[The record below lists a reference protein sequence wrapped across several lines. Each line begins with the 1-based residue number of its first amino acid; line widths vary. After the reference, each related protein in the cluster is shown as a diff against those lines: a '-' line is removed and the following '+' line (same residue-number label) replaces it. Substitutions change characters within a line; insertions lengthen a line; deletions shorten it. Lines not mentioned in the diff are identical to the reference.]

1 MHEPVRNQLE
11 ELLAKKSGI
20 TEQGKSGLH
29 LQSCPEC
36 SSEFTIMQAQS
47 EFLQS
52 LRAPE
57 ELEPAAGFYARVLQT
72 IESRAKRS
80 IWAGFIYS
88 PVRTRLAYMSLSLAV
103 VLGTYVVVEE
113 THESH
118 LEHQRVAVER
128 ASVDAPVFGSPTE
141 QRNAV
146 LVNFATR

>member
-1 MHEPVRNQLE
+1 
-11 ELLAKKSGI
+11 
-20 TEQGKSGLH
+20 
-29 LQSCPEC
+29 
-36 SSEFTIMQAQS
+36 
-47 EFLQS
+47 
-52 LRAPE
+52 
-57 ELEPAAGFYARVLQT
+57 
-72 IESRAKRS
+72 
-80 IWAGFIYS
+80 
-88 PVRTRLAYMSLSLAV
+88 MSLSLAV